1 MKELKMNSLCKSV
14 AAIGLAALAGLG
26 LAGCVDHKPEG
37 YYNERPPVD
46 ELYHRDRGLQS
57 SEVVEASDL
66 LVERILSLP
75 EVNRSPTR
83 LTVVFTGLEDLTT
96 TRQFN
101 YDIFLERLK
110 TNIAEQ
116 GRDRIAIVSNRDNY
130 YRTRSEE
137 LDIPIRERDEFGQGD
152 GHLRG
157 VPIANRIQP
166 DFAMTGK
173 VMEIRNRGTS
183 YYLFTFSLAD
193 IRSNGG
199 GLEIPLRYEVKVRK

>member
-1 MKELKMNSLCKSV
+1 MNSLRKSM
-14 AAIGLAALAGLG
+14 AALGLAALTGLG
-26 LAGCVDHKPEG
+26 LAGCASDHRPEG
-37 YYNERPPVD
+37 YAYERPPVED
-46 ELYHRDRGLQS
+46 LDPSDRGLQS

-66 LVERILSLP
+66 LVQKILSLP

-83 LTVVFTGLEDLTT
+83 LTVVFTNLEDLTT

-130 YRTRSEE
+130 YRTRSRE
-137 LDIPIRERDEFGQGD
+137 LDLPRGERDDFGQGD
-152 GHLRG
+152 GRP
-157 VPIANRIQP
+157 VTPVANRIQP
-166 DFAMTGK
+166 DFAMNGK

-183 YYLFTFSLAD
+183 YYLFTFALSD
-193 IRSNGG
+193 IRTNGG

>member
-1 MKELKMNSLCKSV
+1 MNLLRKSFV
-14 AAIGLAALAGLG
+14 ALGLAAGLG
-26 LAGCVDHKPEG
+26 LAGCASDHKPEG
-37 YYNERPPVD
+37 YAYERPPVSD
-46 ELYHRDRGLQS
+46 LDPSDRGLQS

-66 LVERILSLP
+66 LVQKILSLP

-83 LTVVFTGLEDLTT
+83 LTVVFTNLEDLTT

-110 TNIAEQ
+110 TNISEQ

-130 YRTRSEE
+130 YRTRSQE
-137 LDIPIRERDEFGQGD
+137 LDLPRGERDDFGQGD
-152 GHLRG
+152 GSRRNIQP
-157 VPIANRIQP
+157 VANRIQP
-166 DFAMTGK
+166 DFAMNGK

-183 YYLFTFSLAD
+183 YYLFTFALSD
-193 IRSNGG
+193 IRTNGG